1 MLKSSKGH
9 EFKAKLGSV
18 RFHSL
23 KAVVCMYARSPKKII
38 FRVLF
43 GLKNQFERATTFEVE
58 RRCFFLRAW
67 SFVSECAEAAFFLK
81 LRRKTLIFFIDLRR
95 IRLFELKGN

>member
-9 EFKAKLGSV
+9 EFKAKLVSV